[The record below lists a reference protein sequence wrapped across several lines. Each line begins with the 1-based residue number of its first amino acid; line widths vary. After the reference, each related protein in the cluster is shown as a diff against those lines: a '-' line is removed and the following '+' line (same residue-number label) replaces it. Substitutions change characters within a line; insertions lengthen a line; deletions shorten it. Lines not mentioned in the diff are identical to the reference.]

1 MFCDSITMWHKRL
14 QQTSTGLLALA
25 QFKEVWQMSPTCIR
39 FSLSV
44 IWSCSPARMKMTV
57 RTSSKQMDHVRGEKH
72 AAFKGNELLKPLK
85 DHFSLYY
92 AERVYNDWAQGS
104 SLREDSQQNLWCFV
118 DRIQTVH
125 HNQMHRHVRRVNLQL
140 QGIELPHSEERKLFL
155 LAVFSLA
162 STVSCESTNTH
173 RRRTM
178 PLNMHVFEKD
188 HQHLIRKR
196 TQPAGREVE
205 IRFNTTARNTL

>member
-1 MFCDSITMWHKRL
+1 
-14 QQTSTGLLALA
+14 
-25 QFKEVWQMSPTCIR
+25 
-39 FSLSV
+39 
-44 IWSCSPARMKMTV
+44 
-57 RTSSKQMDHVRGEKH
+57 MDHVRGEKH

-104 SLREDSQQNLWCFV
+104 SLREDSQQNLCSFGWCFV

-140 QGIELPHSEERKLFL
+140 QAIELPHSEERKLFPL
-155 LAVFSLA
+155 SVFSLA
-162 STVSCESTNTH
+162 STVSCESTKTH

-178 PLNMHVFEKD
+178 LLNMHVFEKRSTLNKEKD
-188 HQHLIRKR
+188 RACRTGSWDSLQRNSQKYTLKEMDLDCLYKTCKEPLTGLMQRKFSFSE
-196 TQPAGREVE
+196 PV
-205 IRFNTTARNTL
+205 LP